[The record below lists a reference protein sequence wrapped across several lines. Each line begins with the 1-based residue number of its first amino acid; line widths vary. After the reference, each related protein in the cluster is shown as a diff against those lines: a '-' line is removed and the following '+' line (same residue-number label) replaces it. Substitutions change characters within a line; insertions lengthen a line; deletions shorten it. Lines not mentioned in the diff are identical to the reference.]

1 MEKDS
6 TNNVLADEGAS
17 ELKND
22 NPVVNGMD
30 LHHTIRGEAVHERSR
45 DSLQLR
51 KGMLAASAYSR
62 PKKSIHRRRR
72 SRVSSVIYILTHI
85 TLLLAA
91 LFYLGQV
98 FWRWTAGSQQGTNSS
113 FAALYYEDR
122 ISEVQKS
129 LNIKSKML
137 QVQVEVIEKKI
148 ESEIDT
154 ITREL
159 KKYIEEKGEFIE
171 KELKKLEFRT
181 DDLVYSL
188 SNLEGHELLTK
199 EELEKFWDELESLGK
214 DVNLDEIMA
223 LTRDIVMK
231 EIEKHAADGLG
242 RVDYALASG
251 GAKVVRHSEPYVYG
265 KVGSWLA
272 VTKGKARVHSS
283 AQIMLKPSFGEPG
296 QCFPLRGSNGF
307 AEIRLREGIIPEA
320 ITLEHVSKSVAYDRS
335 SAPKDCQVSGWFEA
349 PEDGSSTKTSN
360 LFAIDFSYDLNK
372 SNVQTFAIP
381 TVDSGV
387 INMVMLNFTS
397 NHGSPSLTCIYRIRV
412 HGYKPGSQLAVAT
425 DPKAIEER

>member
-6 TNNVLADEGAS
+6 TNNVLADGGAS

-159 KKYIEEKGEFIE
+159 KKYI
-171 KELKKLEFRT
+171 
-181 DDLVYSL
+181 
-188 SNLEGHELLTK
+188 

-387 INMVMLNFTS
+387 INMVRLNFTS